1 VTLKHTGHV
10 YRKELMEMLR
20 DRRTIMSMII
30 VPMLVMPLLL
40 YGMSTISMRMVH
52 KAQGEKVT
60 VMLLGAENAP
70 AIAEALRKNPAFE
83 VVPVAEDYSR
93 SIEEKKLRAAVEFPP
108 NFENR
113 LAAGETSP
121 DLTVKIYYYEG
132 ELRSGFAVRSL
143 EAVLRDYHDRVIK
156 ARLAERSL
164 PPEILEPF
172 ATLEQ
177 NVASEQKVSGA
188 LLGGFIPYVIVLL
201 AFTGAMYPAIDLT
214 AGEKER
220 GTMETIL
227 ASPVS
232 RAALTAGKFLTVLTA
247 SLVTTVLS
255 LGSMSATMRLSA
267 HTSKAL
273 GGGQELFKMAV
284 GIKSALAVLAM
295 VLPLAIMFS
304 AVLLAIALMAKSYK
318 EAQSYVSPLMIIVIL
333 PAVTALLPGVEL
345 DPRLAL
351 VPIAN
356 VTLVSKEILSGT
368 YHWDLIAMSL
378 VASSVYALVAL
389 LIAVANFR
397 RESVLFRS

>member
-1 VTLKHTGHV
+1 LNLRHTGRV
-10 YRKELMEMLR
+10 YRKELLETLR

-30 VPMLVMPLLL
+30 VPMLVMPMLM
-40 YGMSTISMRMVH
+40 YGMTSISMKMVK
-52 KAQGEKVT
+52 KAQGERVS

-70 AIAEALRKNPAFE
+70 TLAEALRKNPNFDI
-83 VVPVAEDYSR
+83 VPPGEDYAQR
-93 SIEEKKLRAAVEFPP
+93 IEEKKLRAAVEFPP

-121 DLTVKIYYYEG
+121 DLTVKLYHYEG
-132 ELRSGFAVRSL
+132 ELRSTFALRTL
-143 EAVLRDYHDRVIK
+143 ESALRDYHDRVVK
-156 ARLAERSL
+156 NRLAERQL

-188 LLGGFIPYVIVLL
+188 LLGGIIPYIIVLL

-232 RAALTAGKFLTVLTA
+232 RSALTAVKFFTVLTA
-247 SLVTTVLS
+247 PVTTTVLS
-255 LGSMSATMRLSA
+255 LLSVGATMRLS
-267 HTSKAL
+267 SKTGQAL
-273 GGGQELFKMAV
+273 GAGQDMFKLAV
-284 GIKSALAVLAM
+284 GLKGALAVICLVVPMA
-295 VLPLAIMFS
+295 VMFS
-304 AVLLAIALMAKSYK
+304 AVLLGIALLAKSYK
-318 EAQSYVSPLMIIVIL
+318 EAQSYVSPMMIIVIL

-345 DPRLAL
+345 DTRLAL

-368 YHWDLIAMSL
+368 WHWRLIAISL
-378 VASSVYALVAL
+378 AASTGYALVAL
-389 LIAVANFR
+389 MIAARTFQ